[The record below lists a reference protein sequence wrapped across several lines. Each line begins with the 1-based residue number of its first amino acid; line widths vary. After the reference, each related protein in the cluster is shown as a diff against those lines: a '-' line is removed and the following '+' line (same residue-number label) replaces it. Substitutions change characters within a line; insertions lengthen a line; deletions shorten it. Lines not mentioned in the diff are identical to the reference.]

1 MKLSK
6 NVYTIEKNR
15 YKIKISEKLIA
26 EVDVYYKE
34 LDGLITIEVE
44 FSSEE
49 EAREFIPPKWFGK
62 KLDKNMFSNSV
73 LANMDNSKLKEMLG
87 KEEILKNTSI
97 KKHFENKYKE
107 Y

>member
-49 EAREFIPPKWFGK
+49 EAREFITPKWFGK